1 MLASQKA
8 AEREAAVKVLIKWAG
23 KQSGEK
29 YVPILKAALEKETN
43 PKIRHLLAGAIPVD
57 VQEPTKEDKKLM
69 PDMNIVKELH
79 KGNKKRLLAWAYEA
93 PFPKVH
99 NKTGE
104 EADEKYLQA
113 ILLAYGAT
121 SLKDVMVSED
131 DMETGKK
138 VLERGGPLYVNSV
151 AASLARALNEEEFAV
166 YAGELLERWIA
177 AGSDT
182 RKRWVLYAAAL
193 HGNAETTERICQK
206 VPEWAADSRVV
217 AVEAIQALAFGLT
230 PRGLLYVD
238 GIARKR
244 FKVKGARDAA
254 EKTLKAVAA
263 RLGTTW
269 EGLLDR
275 TVPDF
280 GFDDRMRRLFDYGK
294 RKFM

>member
-1 MLASQKA
+1 M
-8 AEREAAVKVLIKWAG
+8 
-23 KQSGEK
+23 
-29 YVPILKAALEKETN
+29 
-43 PKIRHLLAGAIPVD
+43 
-57 VQEPTKEDKKLM
+57 
-69 PDMNIVKELH
+69 
-79 KGNKKRLLAWAYEA
+79 
-93 PFPKVH
+93 
-99 NKTGE
+99 
-104 EADEKYLQA
+104 
-113 ILLAYGAT
+113 
-121 SLKDVMVSED
+121 
-131 DMETGKK
+131 
-138 VLERGGPLYVNSV
+138 
-151 AASLARALNEEEFAV
+151 
-166 YAGELLERWIA
+166 
-177 AGSDT
+177 
-182 RKRWVLYAAAL
+182 LYAAAL

-294 RKFM
+294 RKFYVTITTAFETEVFDETGKKLKKLPAPEKQDDEEKAAAA